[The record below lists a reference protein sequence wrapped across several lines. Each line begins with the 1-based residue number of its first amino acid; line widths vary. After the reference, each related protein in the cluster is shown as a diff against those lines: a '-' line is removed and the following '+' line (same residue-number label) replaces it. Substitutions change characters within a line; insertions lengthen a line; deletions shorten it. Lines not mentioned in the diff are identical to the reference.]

1 MIAYRYKTP
10 NREGAKKDRKDDP
23 VVAPS
28 GFAVGR
34 VVFVPN
40 TQGERQER
48 FCIGANVEPLPRE
61 EYFEWK
67 KEQAAVR
74 AKTYRARPR
83 RRKSGGNHSDLVHT
97 GIGGIYY

>member
-10 NREGAKKDRKDDP
+10 NRQGTKKDRKDDP

-28 GFAVGR
+28 AFTIGR
-34 VVFVPN
+34 VVFVPDAD
-40 TQGERQER
+40 GVRQEYL
-48 FCIGANVEPLPRE
+48 CIGVGTDPLPRE
-61 EYFEWK
+61 KYFEWK